1 MLWLKGILLIKVVM
15 PGVLGAGMKTAKG
28 IPLLGYGTYPLTGA
42 ECRDGVAMALDLG
55 LRHIDTA
62 QLYDN
67 EKDVGQAIAKSGIK
81 RDEIYLVTK
90 IARDN
95 LGRRHFVH
103 SLEDSLEK
111 LGVEHVDLLLI
122 HWPPDEQEFDS
133 AIDSL
138 CVAQGSGLAKAIGVS
153 NFTIPLMRRA
163 VKRASQTLINNQ
175 VEFHPLLDQSQ
186 VRAEAEKLGLVLSAY
201 SPLGRGAVL
210 KDPTVQEVAK
220 RLGRPPSEVA
230 LRWIIQQGVVAV
242 PMTTKRENLKSNMRI
257 FDFEL
262 APADMAKLSEAS
274 RQNRRLISPTGWAPK
289 WDS

>member
-1 MLWLKGILLIKVVM
+1 MGNAI
-15 PGVLGAGMKTAKG
+15 PTANG
-28 IPLLGYGTYPLTGA
+28 IPLLGYGTYPLTGT

-67 EKDVGQAIAKSGIK
+67 EKEVGQAIAKSGIK
-81 RDEIYLVTK
+81 RDEIFLVTK

-95 LGRRHFVH
+95 LGRRHFIH
-103 SLEDSLEK
+103 SLEDSLDK
-111 LGVEHVDLLLI
+111 LGVEQVDLLLI
-122 HWPPDEQEFDS
+122 HWPPADETFDS
-133 AIDSL
+133 AVDSL
-138 CVAQGSGLAKAIGVS
+138 SAAQASGLAKAIGVS

-163 VKRASQTLINNQ
+163 AKRASVPLINNQ
-175 VEFHPLLDQSQ
+175 VEFHPLLDQSR
-186 VRAEAEKLGLVLSAY
+186 VRAEAEKLGIVLSAY

-220 RLGRPPSEVA
+220 RLGRPPSEIA

-242 PMTTKRENLKSNMRI
+242 PMTTKRENAKSNMRI

-262 APADMAKLSEAS
+262 SAADMAKLSEAS
-274 RQNRRLISPTGWAPK
+274 KQNRRLISPTGWAPQ
-289 WDS
+289 WDN

>member
-1 MLWLKGILLIKVVM
+1 MQS
-15 PGVLGAGMKTAKG
+15 AKG

-81 RDEIYLVTK
+81 RDEIFLVTK

-95 LGRRHFVH
+95 LGRRHFTH
-103 SLEDSLEK
+103 SLEDSLDK
-111 LGVEHVDLLLI
+111 LAVDYVDLLLI
-122 HWPPDEQEFDS
+122 HWPPDEENFDS

-138 CVAQGSGLAKAIGVS
+138 CIAKASGMAKAVGVS

-163 VKRASQTLINNQ
+163 AKRASQPLINNQ
-175 VEFHPLLDQSQ
+175 VEFHPLLDQSR
-186 VRAEAEKLGLVLSAY
+186 VRAEAEKLGIVLSAY

-210 KDPTVQEVAK
+210 KDATVQEVAK
-220 RLGRPPSEVA
+220 RLGRPPSEIA
-230 LRWIIQQGVVAV
+230 LRWIVQQGVVAL
-242 PMTTKRENLKSNMRI
+242 PMTTKRENAKSNMRV

-262 APADMAKLSEAS
+262 SPAEMEKLSEAS
-274 RQNRRLISPTGWAPK
+274 KQNRRLISPTGWAPQ
-289 WDS
+289 WDK

>member
-1 MLWLKGILLIKVVM
+1 MGRNTI
-15 PGVLGAGMKTAKG
+15 KTAKG

-81 RDEIYLVTK
+81 RDEIFLVTK

-103 SLEDSLEK
+103 SLQDSLDK
-111 LGVEHVDLLLI
+111 LGVEQVDLLLI
-122 HWPPDEQEFDS
+122 HWPPAEEDFDS
-133 AIDSL
+133 AIDAL
-138 CVAQGSGLAKAIGVS
+138 CVAQASGLAKAIGVS
-153 NFTIPLMRRA
+153 NFTIPLMKRA
-163 VKRASQTLINNQ
+163 AKRASLPLINNQ
-175 VEFHPLLDQSQ
+175 VEFHPLLDQSR
-186 VRAEAEKLGLVLSAY
+186 VRAEAEKLGIVLSAY

-210 KDPTVQEVAK
+210 KDAAVLEIAN
-220 RLGRPPSEVA
+220 RLRRPPSEVA
-230 LRWIIQQGVVAV
+230 LRWIIQQGVVAL
-242 PMTTKRENLKSNMRI
+242 PMTTKRENAKRIMRI

-262 APADMAKLSEAS
+262 SAADMAKLSQAS
-274 RQNRRLISPTGWAPK
+274 TQNRRLISPTGWAPQ
-289 WDS
+289 WD

>member
-1 MLWLKGILLIKVVM
+1 MGRNAM
-15 PGVLGAGMKTAKG
+15 QTANG

-81 RDEIYLVTK
+81 RDEIFLVTK

-95 LGRRHFVH
+95 LGRRHFIH

-111 LGVEHVDLLLI
+111 LGVEQVDLLLI
-122 HWPPDEQEFDS
+122 HWPPDEENFDS

-138 CVAQGSGLAKAIGVS
+138 GVAQASGLAKAIGVS

-163 VKRASQTLINNQ
+163 AKRASQPLINNQ
-175 VEFHPLLDQSQ
+175 VEFHPLLDQSR
-186 VRAEAEKLGLVLSAY
+186 VRAEAEKLGIVLSAY

-210 KDPTVQEVAK
+210 RDPTVQEVAQ
-220 RLGRPPSEVA
+220 RLGRPPSEIT
-230 LRWIIQQGVVAV
+230 LRWIVQQGVVAV
-242 PMTTKRENLKSNMRI
+242 PMTTKRDNAKSNLRI

-262 APADMAKLSEAS
+262 SAADMARLSEAS
-274 RQNRRLISPTGWAPK
+274 KQNRRLISPTGWAPQ
-289 WDS
+289 WDK

>member
-1 MLWLKGILLIKVVM
+1 MQ
-15 PGVLGAGMKTAKG
+15 TANG

-67 EKDVGQAIAKSGIK
+67 EKDVGQAIARSGIK
-81 RDEIYLVTK
+81 REEIYLVTK

-103 SLEDSLEK
+103 SLQDSLEK
-111 LGVEHVDLLLI
+111 LSVEYVDLLLI
-122 HWPPDEQEFDS
+122 HWPPDEQDFDS

-138 CVAQGSGLAKAIGVS
+138 GVAQASGLAKAIGVS
-153 NFTIPLMRRA
+153 NFTIPLMKRA
-163 VKRASQTLINNQ
+163 AKRASHPLINNQ
-175 VEFHPLLDQSQ
+175 VEFHPLLDQSR
-186 VRAEAEKLGLVLSAY
+186 VRAAAEKLGIVLSAY

-210 KDPTVQEVAK
+210 KDPTVQEVAN
-220 RLGRPPSEVA
+220 RLGRPPSEIA
-230 LRWIIQQGVVAV
+230 LRWIVQQGVVAL
-242 PMTTKRENLKSNMRI
+242 PMTTKKENAKSNMRI

-262 APADMAKLSEAS
+262 SPADMTRLSDAS
-274 RQNRRLISPTGWAPK
+274 KQNRRLISPTGWAPK
-289 WDS
+289 WD

>member
-1 MLWLKGILLIKVVM
+1 
-15 PGVLGAGMKTAKG
+15 
-28 IPLLGYGTYPLTGA
+28 
-42 ECRDGVAMALDLG
+42 MALDLG

-81 RDEIYLVTK
+81 RDEIFLVTK

-103 SLEDSLEK
+103 SLQDSLEK
-111 LGVEHVDLLLI
+111 LGVEQVDLLLI
-122 HWPPDEQEFDS
+122 HWPPDEEDFDS
-133 AIDSL
+133 AVDSL
-138 CVAQGSGLAKAIGVS
+138 GLAQASGMAKAIGVS

-163 VKRASQTLINNQ
+163 AKRASHPLINNQ
-175 VEFHPLLDQSQ
+175 VEFHPLLDQSR
-186 VRAEAEKLGLVLSAY
+186 VRAEAEKLGIVLSAY

-210 KDPTVQEVAK
+210 KDPTVQDVAK
-220 RLGRPPSEVA
+220 RLGRPPSEIA

-242 PMTTKRENLKSNMRI
+242 PMTTKRENAKSNMRI

-262 APADMAKLSEAS
+262 SAADMAKLSDAS
-274 RQNRRLISPTGWAPK
+274 KQNRRLISPTGWAPQ
-289 WDS
+289 WDK